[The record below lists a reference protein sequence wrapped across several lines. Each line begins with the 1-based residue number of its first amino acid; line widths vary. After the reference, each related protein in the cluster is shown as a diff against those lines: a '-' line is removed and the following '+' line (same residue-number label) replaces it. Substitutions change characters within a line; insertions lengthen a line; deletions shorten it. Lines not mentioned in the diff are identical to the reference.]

1 MVRAT
6 GLSGCTARVAVGFC
20 VVVIICEWLY
30 LFFYGPLLHCTV
42 KTDKYFGAWTTS
54 VVLY

>member
-30 LFFYGPLLHCTV
+30 LLFYGPLLHCTV
-42 KTDKYFGAWTTS
+42 KTDKYFGALTTS